1 MNTQEPSLRLLF
13 FPCKKICE
21 VPLVQI
27 QQELITVF
35 KNHGVPCWIKVDNG
49 RPFGDPQL
57 ELIPPLALWL
67 IGLGIKVIWN
77 RPATPQDNAKVER
90 SQGVMGR
97 WTEYSKCNDTFEL
110 QLRLWKEAEFHNY
123 HFPIR
128 RLNNQSRHQT
138 FPGLAHTGE
147 NWNPADFKI
156 NRVLIFL
163 AKGNWERKV
172 STVGQVTIY
181 AQRLSIGVAY
191 KHQKVSIKLNPRK
204 NMWNIFDANGNL
216 IKEILTPFSEENIWK
231 LDFS

>member
-1 MNTQEPSLRLLF
+1 M
-13 FPCKKICE
+13 
-21 VPLVQI
+21 
-27 QQELITVF
+27 QQELITIF
-35 KNHGVPCWIKVDNG
+35 KNHGVPRWIKVDNG

-97 WTEYSKCNDTFEL
+97 WTEYPKCKDTFEL
-110 QLRLWKEAEFHNY
+110 QLRLWEEAEFHNY

-128 RLNNQSRHQT
+128 RLDNQTRDQK
-138 FPGLAHTGE
+138 FPGLAHTGRI
-147 NWNPADFKI
+147 WNPADFKL
-156 NRVLIFL
+156 NRILIFL

-172 STVGQVTIY
+172 SSAGQANIY
-181 AQRLSIGVAY
+181 GLTLAIGIAY

-204 NMWNIFDANGNL
+204 NEWNIFDTNGNL
-216 IKEILTPFSEENIWK
+216 IKELPSPFTEKSIWR
-231 LDFS
+231 LYFS